1 MDVNLKGQIPGETPD
16 EKLNPPTRAETK
28 LAIKSISSG
37 ITADLLKSL
46 QDQVVPVFNASFNNF

>member
-16 EKLNPPTRAETK
+16 ETLNPSTRAETK
-28 LAIKSISSG
+28 LAIKSMSLG

-46 QDQVVPVFNASFNNF
+46 QDQVVPVINASFNKF

>member
-28 LAIKSISSG
+28 LAIKSMSSG
-37 ITADLLKSL
+37 ITADLLTEVTARSSGSCIQCKL
-46 QDQVVPVFNASFNNF
+46 Q